1 MHFSDTQLPP
11 ASLTLAQTFSR
22 VTCTL
27 LFLQAPADL
36 HLSSVHSSFENE
48 AAFNSMAAGSIMN
61 PEELV
66 ARVTDTDYMNT
77 PLPTMHS
84 VNPLAA
90 LNGNLEN
97 LTNLA
102 SVASS
107 LVGAPPMPPL
117 DPSLSRASLSPA
129 MSDSGIS
136 VDAASTNSNN
146 SATMMNIAAMAKMTS
161 VGLGGQGELVSLHI
175 EPG

>member
-1 MHFSDTQLPP
+1 MYFIDLELTNFDTCLPR
-11 ASLTLAQTFSR
+11 LYQNRFF
-22 VTCTL
+22 V
-27 LFLQAPADL
+27 LQPPSDL

-48 AAFNSMAAGSIMN
+48 AAFTNLAAASIMN

-66 ARVTDTDYMNT
+66 ARVTDTDFLTT
-77 PLPTMHS
+77 PLPALNS

-107 LVGAPPMPPL
+107 LAGAPPIPPL
-117 DPSLSRASLSPA
+117 DSSLSRASLSPA

-146 SATMMNIAAMAKMTS
+146 SATMMNIAAMAKLSS
-161 VGLGGQGELVSLHI
+161 VGLGGQGE
-175 EPG
+175 